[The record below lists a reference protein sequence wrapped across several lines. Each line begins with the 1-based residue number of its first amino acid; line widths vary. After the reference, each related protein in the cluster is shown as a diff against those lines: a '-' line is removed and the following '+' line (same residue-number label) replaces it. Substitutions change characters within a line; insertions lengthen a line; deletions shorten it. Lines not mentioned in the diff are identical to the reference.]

1 MNMIKTSPHPKM
13 NIIKSTW
20 LKRQLSLATS
30 RLVKQIFSVPA
41 TSAPIKRVF
50 SQGGKILTPLRNRLK
65 PKNLETLIFLKIN
78 SQYM

>member
-1 MNMIKTSPHPKM
+1 MEYWKVKEKEFP
-13 NIIKSTW
+13 
-20 LKRQLSLATS
+20 SLS

-41 TSAPIKRVF
+41 TSAPIERVF
-50 SQGGKILTPLRNRLK
+50 SQGGKILTPLRSRLK